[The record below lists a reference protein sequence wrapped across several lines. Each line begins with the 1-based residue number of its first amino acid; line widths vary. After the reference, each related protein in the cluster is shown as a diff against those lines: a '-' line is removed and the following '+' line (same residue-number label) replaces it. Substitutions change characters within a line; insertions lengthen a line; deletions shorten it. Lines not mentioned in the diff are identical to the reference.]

1 MASPG
6 GDTPNT
12 TRVLRIALP
21 LIVLAGL
28 FVAHFFLR
36 GSGGEPLVVYCAHD
50 SVYADGILQRFE
62 EQTGIPVAVR
72 YDTEATKSLGL
83 VELLLRE
90 KANPRC
96 DVFWNNQLLG
106 TLQLQQA
113 GVLHPYRGPG
123 YERIPAQFRDPEGH
137 WAGFG
142 ARLRV
147 WIVNTEK
154 MRPDGA
160 EIEKRL
166 GEGDLS
172 RVAVAKPLYG
182 TTLSH
187 YTVLWQH
194 LGGDALKEIHAED
207 RRRNICEVAGNA
219 HVKNL
224 VASGVCDFGLTDTDD
239 FFAAK
244 DEGRPVAMLPYEFGD
259 GLVICIPNTVAVI
272 KGTRRTEEAAR
283 LVDFLLS
290 EECEVALARSRARQI
305 PLGPV
310 DEGQLPD
317 EVKELRRWA
326 AKGYSLIGLGRAWE
340 ECLAWLKSEYVK

>member
-1 MASPG
+1 MASPR
-6 GDTPNT
+6 GDTPNA

-28 FVAHFFLR
+28 FGTHFFLR
-36 GSGGEPLVVYCAHD
+36 GSDREPLVVYCAHD
-50 SVYADGILQRFE
+50 SVYADGVLRRFE
-62 EQTGIPVAVR
+62 ERTGIPVAIR

-90 KANPRC
+90 KADPRC

-106 TLQLQQA
+106 TIQLQEA

-123 YERIPAQFRDPEGH
+123 CERIPAQFRDPEGH
-137 WAGFG
+137 WTGFS

-154 MRPDGA
+154 MKPDRA

-166 GEGDLS
+166 SEEDLS

-187 YTVLWQH
+187 YAVLWRH
-194 LGGDALKEIHAED
+194 LGGDALKEMHAEA
-207 RRRNICEVAGNA
+207 RRRKICEVAGNA

-224 VASGVCDFGLTDTDD
+224 VAAGVCDFGLTDTDD

-244 DEGRPVAMLPYEFGD
+244 DEGGPVAMLPYQFGD
-259 GLVICIPNTVAVI
+259 GRSICIPNTVAVI
-272 KGTRRTEEAAR
+272 KGTRRAEEAAR
-283 LVDFLLS
+283 LVDFLVS
-290 EECEVALARSRARQI
+290 EECEIALAHSRARQI

-310 DEGQLPD
+310 DEAQVPD

-326 AKGYSLIGLGRAWE
+326 AKGCSLIGLGPARE